1 MSRRSSVRLLAIA
14 SGLAAATA
22 LATPA
27 AFAATP
33 TAAHFGSAHSAAAAR
48 QPHQAQI
55 SAALARRESHPL
67 RLDRQARRRNDTVT
81 SGNWSGYAA
90 TGNSGSYTSVTS
102 SWVQPAVSCGSQD
115 TYSSFW
121 VGLDGYDN
129 SALEQTGTE
138 ADCING
144 QAEYGAWW
152 EVLPASE
159 SPWSVTV
166 EPGDQLTA
174 TVTDNGDGTFTMT
187 LADSTQGWNQTTT
200 QQGSSGY
207 QDSSA
212 EVIAEATQVNG
223 QIADLSDFG
232 SVNFTGSAADGNAL
246 DSYSPTGIAMQNQDS
261 GDTMAQPGD
270 ISNGSFTDTWENS
283 N

>member
-1 MSRRSSVRLLAIA
+1 MSQRTPARLLAIA
-14 SGLAAATA
+14 TGIITAAALAA
-22 LATPA
+22 PA
-27 AFAATP
+27 AHAAQP
-33 TAAHFGSAHSAAAAR
+33 GPAAHHRHAAQVSAS
-48 QPHQAQI
+48 
-55 SAALARRESHPL
+55 LARRESHNL
-67 RLDRQARRRNDTVT
+67 RLRHRTRRNDTVT

-90 TGNSGSYTSVTS
+90 TGSSGSYTSVTS
-102 SWVQPAVSCGSQD
+102 SWVQPSVSCGSQD

-144 QAEYGAWW
+144 QAQYGAWW

-159 SPWSVTV
+159 SPWSVDV
-166 EPGDQLTA
+166 EPGDQMTA

-187 LADSTQGWNQTTT
+187 LSDGTQGWNQTTT

-212 EVIAEATQVNG
+212 EVIAEATQVDG

-232 SVNFTGSAADGNAL
+232 TVDFTGSDADGNAL
-246 DSYSPTGIAMQNQDS
+246 DSYAPTGIVMQNQDS
-261 GDTMAQPGD
+261 GDTTAQPGA
-270 ISNGSFTDTWENS
+270 ISDGSFADTWENAE
-283 N
+283 

>member
-1 MSRRSSVRLLAIA
+1 MSQRTPARMLAIA
-14 SGLAAATA
+14 AGLAAVTA
-22 LATPA
+22 LATP
-27 AFAATP
+27 
-33 TAAHFGSAHSAAAAR
+33 TALAAAPAAGR
-48 QPHQAQI
+48 HQQHAAQI
-55 SAALARRESHPL
+55 SRSLARQETHNL
-67 RLDRQARRRNDTVT
+67 RLRHQARKNDTVT

-90 TGNSGSYTSVTS
+90 TGSSGSYTSVTS
-102 SWVQPAVSCGSQD
+102 SWVQPAVTCGSQD

-152 EVLPASE
+152 EVLPAAE
-159 SPWSVTV
+159 SPWSVDV

-187 LADSTQGWNQTTT
+187 LSDSTQGWNQTTT
-200 QQGSSGY
+200 QQGSDGY

-212 EVIAEATQVNG
+212 EVIAEATDVNG
-223 QIADLSDFG
+223 QIANLSDFG
-232 SVNFTGSAADGNAL
+232 TVDFTGSDANGNAL
-246 DSYSPTGIAMQNQDS
+246 DSYSPTGIVMQNQSS
-261 GDTMAQPGD
+261 GDTTAQPGA
-270 ISNGSFTDTWENS
+270 ISDGSFSDTWENA

>member
-1 MSRRSSVRLLAIA
+1 MSKKTPARLLALSA
-14 SGLAAATA
+14 GLLTAAA
-22 LATPA
+22 LGTPA
-27 AFAATP
+27 AFAAAP
-33 TAAHFGSAHSAAAAR
+33 HPAAAHRSGPAR
-48 QPHQAQI
+48 V
-55 SAALARRESHPL
+55 SAALARQESHRLL
-67 RLDRQARRRNDTVT
+67 RSPGTRAGARPGARKNDSVT

-90 TGNSGSYTSVTS
+90 TGSSGSYTSVSS
-102 SWVQPAVSCGSQD
+102 SWVQPSISCGSQD

-138 ADCING
+138 ADCIGG

-152 EVLPASE
+152 EVLPAAE
-159 SPWSVTV
+159 TPWNATV

-212 EVIAEATQVNG
+212 EVIAEATDVNG

-232 SVNFTGSAADGNAL
+232 TVDFTGSEADGNAL
-246 DSYSPTGIAMQNQDS
+246 DSYAPTSITMQNQSS
-261 GDTMAQPGD
+261 GDTMAQPGSLSD
-270 ISNGSFTDTWENS
+270 GSFADTWENTD
-283 N
+283 

>member
-1 MSRRSSVRLLAIA
+1 MSQRAHRTYRRLFAV
-14 SGLAAATA
+14 AAGVVTVAT
-22 LATPA
+22 LTSQA
-27 AFAATP
+27 AVAAP
-33 TAAHFGSAHSAAAAR
+33 VPHPAAAR
-48 QPHQAQI
+48 HQRPVQL
-55 SAALARRESHPL
+55 SASLARHESHHL
-67 RLDRQARRRNDTVT
+67 HMRHSRTNDSVT

-90 TGNSGSYTSVTS
+90 TGSSGSYTSVTS
-102 SWVQPAVSCGSQD
+102 SWVQPAVNCGSQD

-121 VGLDGYDN
+121 VGLDGYNN

-138 ADCING
+138 ADCIDG

-159 SPWSVTV
+159 TPWSVTV
-166 EPGDQLTA
+166 EPGDQMTA

-200 QQGSSGY
+200 QQGSDGY

-212 EVIAEATQVNG
+212 EVIAEATDVNG

-232 SVNFTGSAADGNAL
+232 SVNFTGSDADGNAL
-246 DSYSPTGIAMQNQDS
+246 DSYAPTSITMQNQNS
-261 GDTMAQPGD
+261 GDTTAQPGA
-270 ISNGSFTDTWENS
+270 ISDGSFTDTWENS
-283 N
+283 D

>member
-1 MSRRSSVRLLAIA
+1 MSRRSTVRLLGIA
-14 SGLAAATA
+14 TGLVAA
-22 LATPA
+22 A
-27 AFAATP
+27 AFASPSAQAAAP
-33 TAAHFGSAHSAAAAR
+33 TAHHQHHAR
-48 QPHQAQI
+48 V
-55 SAALARRESHPL
+55 SAALAHRESHPL
-67 RLDRQARRRNDTVT
+67 RPDRNTRRHNDTVT

-90 TGNSGSYTSVTS
+90 TGDSGSYTSVTS
-102 SWVQPAVSCGSQD
+102 SWVQPAISCGSQD
-115 TYSSFW
+115 TYSSYW
-121 VGLDGYDN
+121 VGLDGYNN

-138 ADCING
+138 ADCIGG

-159 SPWSVTV
+159 SPWSVDV

-187 LADSTQGWNQTTT
+187 LDDSTEGWNQTTT

-212 EVIAEATQVNG
+212 EVIAEATDVGG
-223 QIADLSDFG
+223 QIASLSDFG
-232 SVNFTGSAADGNAL
+232 TVDFTGAAANGQAL
-246 DSYSPTGIAMQNQDS
+246 DSYAPTGIVMQNQDS
-261 GDTMAQPGD
+261 GDTMAQPGS
-270 ISNGSFTDTWENS
+270 ISDGSFADTWENS